1 MLKADERLFKARYRD
16 SILAAFVEKGILL
29 PAHAVKGVQ
38 KVELQS
44 ATGDAKLLSEIKLP
58 ENKNEAAS
66 TKFVKEV
73 SELLGV
79 PDNEKLD
86 LGVKDGPTT
95 NSMVIKGKFQKWK
108 ELKAGISDL
117 PNVKVYLPDGFTLVT
132 GTKNISSISH
142 SHVND
147 SATIDAASNYLQRLN
162 RLNKIYVPKRD
173 EKIDTMKLVAAHKP
187 YYVDIENKLRRAYYA

>member
-1 MLKADERLFKARYRD
+1 M
-16 SILAAFVEKGILL
+16 
-29 PAHAVKGVQ
+29 
-38 KVELQS
+38 
-44 ATGDAKLLSEIKLP
+44 
-58 ENKNEAAS
+58 
-66 TKFVKEV
+66 
-73 SELLGV
+73 LGV

-187 YYVDIENKLRRAYYA
+187 YYVDIENKTTTSILCLIISNSNKTDHFLSKFLAISYMTT